1 MSIAA
6 KTTIIRSERSPGERV
21 KLLRYCLARLRA
33 WEMEY
38 RLYSSRSTNIDP
50 PKRTV
55 EHLDSPVETEGLVQP
70 TEQEPIMVR
79 NVPQP
84 STHYETPTI
93 SWESIVG
100 AIDTHSI
107 STTEMPYPVET
118 PRATPPT
125 VRHDEYA
132 LSHDAPPVAS
142 PSNPPGK
149 STATVEPVKAPLPA
163 NPVRTFR
170 PLQQLTANAPIVLEK
185 PTVEKLRIPKVVA
198 QILGDVPEH
207 WKQLA
212 QGIESRVKE
221 AGLRTL
227 MVTAALRAKGPP
239 PWRPL

>member
-132 LSHDAPPVAS
+132 LSHDAPRGFSEQSARQKYRDGRAGEGTAS
-142 PSNPPGK
+142 RQSGPNVPTSSTINGK
-149 STATVEPVKAPLPA
+149 CSDCFGKAD
-163 NPVRTFR
+163 
-170 PLQQLTANAPIVLEK
+170 
-185 PTVEKLRIPKVVA
+185 
-198 QILGDVPEH
+198 G
-207 WKQLA
+207 
-212 QGIESRVKE
+212 
-221 AGLRTL
+221 
-227 MVTAALRAKGPP
+227 
-239 PWRPL
+239 